1 MPLMHSFANER
12 ERERDEGELPFSYIK
27 FEKLEKRVYINYFLH
42 LIWMAH
48 IQVFLFAF
56 IIHMY

>member
-1 MPLMHSFANER
+1 MNTRHYTPNNRWIIGMPLMHSFANER

-42 LIWMAH
+42 LI
-48 IQVFLFAF
+48 
-56 IIHMY
+56 